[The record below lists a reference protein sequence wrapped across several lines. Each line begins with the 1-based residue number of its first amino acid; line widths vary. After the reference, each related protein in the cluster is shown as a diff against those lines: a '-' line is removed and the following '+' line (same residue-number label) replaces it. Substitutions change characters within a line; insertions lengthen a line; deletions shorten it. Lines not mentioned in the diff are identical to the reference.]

1 MDKISRLYAK
11 TPIVKRS
18 NSSLRIQRKKVS
30 KQLKSPADRILFLQ
44 RTIGNQAVQR
54 LIKSMALQAK
64 LKIGQPGDKYE
75 QEADRVA
82 EQVMWMTKPQATSSG
97 APHIK
102 RACPTCEE
110 EELKWQPIE
119 EEEEKLQRQP
129 MEEEEKELQ
138 AKAISDNISE
148 VNPDFESHI
157 HSLKG
162 GGQPLSENDR
172 AFFEPRFGRD
182 FNSIRVHSDNRAADL
197 SKSINAKAF
206 TLGQDVVFGSSQ
218 YSPENI
224 TGKRLIAHE
233 LTHVIQQNSNLRSG
247 NNLDEETRL
256 SPSSMVQR
264 QPTKWALDAGK
275 IYTDR
280 AGAVTRGR
288 ELQQSHTSI
297 EIVKHGPKKYQVKY
311 RNPVPINS
319 GGFPKEDSGYFY
331 DKPEPA
337 ELRAKVLRAYGYVV
351 SVFRRPDGKYQCRMT
366 ALMGAAPSL
375 PRSIGLDSGFV
386 FVAKASAERRA
397 DALKTVG
404 YNVEVRTPSS
414 KKHQVF
420 IKALPSFATAKST
433 TKSVPKLTAKPKAA
447 KPVVAKAG
455 TLPHKLVVINSKDP
469 EKKELNDAVAKS
481 YRDFVAE
488 VKTLTG
494 KDLALNFG
502 DTVRE
507 LAAPTS
513 KVGADTVSWHKTGRA
528 VDIDQTIEGWV
539 IRENPK
545 GKDMYFTIYLKHAT
559 PTTKAKA
566 PIIVNFPKGT
576 KFNYFYYPVKP
587 KDAYVNVTEVA
598 KKHGWLPI
606 PAQKG
611 WKSKKAKME
620 WWHFEKRGGL
630 SWYQALKEIYT
641 EKTIVTGIQSF
652 AKGTSGA
659 NKYGARLKRE
669 GVPDNVLEKI
679 FTKVTK
685 GALGIRLPVGDT
697 QKAANL
703 TKDVQ
708 EVQKLLI
715 KAKFLTGT
723 GGGTMNLVTIAA
735 IKKFQKSKLKI
746 SSPDSRIDVGGGTHK
761 ELGKVK

>member
-1 MDKISRLYAK
+1 MGEIARTTTKKPEAKNEKSVSQKRQNELSQSIISPVEQILY
-11 TPIVKRS
+11 
-18 NSSLRIQRKKVS
+18 
-30 KQLKSPADRILFLQ
+30 LQ

-54 LIKSMALQAK
+54 LIKSGALQAK
-64 LKIGQPGDKYE
+64 LKVGPSGDKYE
-75 QEADRVA
+75 QKADRVA
-82 EQVMWMTKPQATSSG
+82 DAVMRMSKTDM
-97 APHIK
+97 
-102 RACPTCEE
+102 
-110 EELKWQPIE
+110 
-119 EEEEKLQRQP
+119 LQRQP
-129 MEEEEKELQ
+129 ENEEEEQSLQRQHEEEEKELQ
-138 AKAISDNISE
+138 AKSKAGTTSTVTASI
-148 VNPDFESHI
+148 ESRI
-157 HSLKG
+157 NSLKG
-162 GGQPLSENDR
+162 GGQPLDLATRN
-172 AFFEPRFGRD
+172 FFEPRFDAD

-206 TLGQDVVFGSSQ
+206 TLGRDVVFGSGQ
-218 YSPENI
+218 YSPESS
-224 TGKRLIAHE
+224 TGKRLMAHE
-233 LTHVIQQNSNLRSG
+233 LTHVVQQNSNLRSG
-247 NNLDEETRL
+247 NNLNEVTRS
-256 SPSSMVQR
+256 SPSSTVQR

-275 IYTDR
+275 IYADR
-280 AGAVTRGR
+280 AGAVARGR
-288 ELQQSHTSI
+288 ELQQSYTSI
-297 EIVKHGPKKYQVKY
+297 EIVKLGPNKYQVKY
-311 RNPVPINS
+311 RNPVSIHTS
-319 GGFPKEDSGYFY
+319 GFPKDDTGYFY
-331 DKPEPA
+331 DKTGPA
-337 ELRAKVLRAYGYVV
+337 EHRAKVLRAYGYVV
-351 SVFRRPDGKYQCRMT
+351 SVFKRPDGKYQCRMT
-366 ALMGAAPSL
+366 RLMGAAPSL
-375 PRSIGLDSGFV
+375 PRSIGLDTGFV

-397 DALKTVG
+397 DALRAVG
-404 YNVEVRTPSS
+404 YNVEVRTPGS

-420 IKALPSFATAKST
+420 IKALPGFSTAKST
-433 TKSVPKLTAKPKAA
+433 TKSVPKLTAKPVA
-447 KPVVAKAG
+447 AKAG
-455 TLPHKLVVINSKDP
+455 TPPYKLVIINSKDP

-502 DTVRE
+502 DTVRK
-507 LAAPTS
+507 LATPTS

-528 VDIDQTIEGWV
+528 VDIDQTIKGWV
-539 IRENPK
+539 IREDPK

-566 PIIVNFPKGT
+566 PIIVNFPTGT
-576 KFNYFYYPVKP
+576 KFNYFYYPVNP
-587 KDAYVNVTEVA
+587 KDAYVNITEVA

-630 SWYQALKEIYT
+630 SWYQALKEIYA

-669 GVPDNVLEKI
+669 GVPENVLEKI
-679 FTKVTK
+679 FTKVMK
-685 GALGIRLPVGDT
+685 GTLGIRLPVGDT

-703 TKDVQ
+703 TKDVN

-723 GGGTMNLVTIAA
+723 GSGTMDPVTIAA

-746 SSPDSRIDVGGGTHK
+746 SGPDGRIDVGGGTHK